1 MAEPFAFELVSPEKQ
16 LVSGEASAVLIP
28 GTEGYFQVLA
38 DHAPT
43 MSTIKPGV
51 IEVSMAD
58 GDTTKYVV
66 FGGFA
71 DVSPRGLTIL
81 AEHAVNVEDIN
92 SDDIKK
98 RIQDAQEDVE
108 DAKDDHAKAKAID
121 YLDQLTTLEQAIL
134 PA

>member
-1 MAEPFAFELVSPEKQ
+1 MAKPFAFELVSPEKQ

-51 IEVSMAD
+51 IEVSMVD

-108 DAKDDHAKAKAID
+108 DAKDDNAKAKAID
-121 YLDQLTTLEQAIL
+121 YIDQLTTLEQAIL

>member
-66 FGGFA
+66 LGGFA

-108 DAKDDHAKAKAID
+108 DAKDDNAKAKAID
-121 YLDQLTTLEQAIL
+121 YIDQLTTLEQAIL

>member
-16 LVSGEASAVLIP
+16 LVSGEASSVLIP

-51 IEVSMAD
+51 IEVTMAD
-58 GDTTKYVV
+58 GNQMKYVV

-81 AEHAVNVEDIN
+81 AEHAMDVGEIDREGIR
-92 SDDIKK
+92 K
-98 RIQDAQEDVE
+98 RIQDAREDAA
-108 DAKDDHAKAKAID
+108 DAKDDHAKAKAHD
-121 YLDQLTTLEQAIL
+121 YLDQLITLEQAIL

>member
-1 MAEPFAFELVSPEKQ
+1 M
-16 LVSGEASAVLIP
+16 LIP

-92 SDDIKK
+92 ADDIKK

>member
-81 AEHAVNVEDIN
+81 AEHSVNVEDIN

>member
-51 IEVSMAD
+51 IEVSMVD

-108 DAKDDHAKAKAID
+108 DAKDDNAKAKAID
-121 YLDQLTTLEQAIL
+121 YIDQLTTLEQAIL